1 MPERSMA
8 TKDKV
13 KRVDG
18 FPVGA
23 KRGPI
28 SSWYKYNFFLF
39 RLLVV
44 LELATGSFLI
54 KWKVDFFGVLHKSFA
69 KYIAPRN
76 GDQLSPFR

>member
-1 MPERSMA
+1 MHICLGIGHMPERSMA

-23 KRGPI
+23 KRGPL
-28 SSWYKYNFFLF
+28 SSWYEYNFFLF

-44 LELATGSFLI
+44 LEIATGSFLI
-54 KWKVDFFGVLHKSFA
+54 KWKVNLIGFVHKIFA
-69 KYIAPRN
+69 K
-76 GDQLSPFR
+76 